1 MTAPAFD
8 TLKAA
13 KALEDAG
20 FGEAQAEAV
29 VATVGDA
36 VREHT
41 APLASSMATIADGM
55 ATKEYVAT
63 IADRMVTKEQFAATA
78 DTLATKEQLAATA
91 DTLATKEQLAATA
104 DRMVTREQ
112 LAAAVGTLATKEQ
125 LAATAGR
132 MVTEERFA
140 ATVVTLATKEY
151 VAAAIAGLRADMMV
165 EFKNLYRHLWV
176 MGTSIVGLTVVLI
189 KLLP

>member
-1 MTAPAFD
+1 
-8 TLKAA
+8 
-13 KALEDAG
+13 
-20 FGEAQAEAV
+20 
-29 VATVGDA
+29 
-36 VREHT
+36 
-41 APLASSMATIADGM
+41 
-55 ATKEYVAT
+55 
-63 IADRMVTKEQFAATA
+63 
-78 DTLATKEQLAATA
+78 
-91 DTLATKEQLAATA
+91 
-104 DRMVTREQ
+104 MVTREQ

>member
-78 DTLATKEQLAATA
+78 DTLATKEQLAATVV
-91 DTLATKEQLAATA
+91 TLATKEQLAATA
-104 DRMVTREQ
+104 D
-112 LAAAVGTLATKEQ
+112 
-125 LAATAGR
+125 R

>member
-91 DTLATKEQLAATA
+91 
-104 DRMVTREQ
+104 
-112 LAAAVGTLATKEQ
+112 
-125 LAATAGR
+125 GR